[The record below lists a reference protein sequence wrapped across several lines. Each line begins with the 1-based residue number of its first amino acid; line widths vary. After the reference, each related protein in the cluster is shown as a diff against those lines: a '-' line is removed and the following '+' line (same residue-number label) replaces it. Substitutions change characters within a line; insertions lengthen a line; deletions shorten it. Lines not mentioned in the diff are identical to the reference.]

1 MRRGLAVLI
10 AAGALQGQGVYA
22 QAVRARSGDYL
33 FVTTAHDARSM
44 WVNPAGLAIFNKA
57 SIMGEIVAG
66 RPAGGGLRL
75 SQWTVG
81 LNSRGFALGYQR
93 DRFAAGSG
101 SSTFR
106 FAVGLRFRRGALGG
120 AYSMYRAGTT
130 DRGGDIGLRYHLSD
144 VLEAGVVLRN
154 IGRPFIHDSLSSLKW
169 VAGLGW
175 IPVPHLVR
183 IAAEARFTERV
194 GESGYD
200 SAYRAGIHLTT
211 RGRLPIGAT
220 AALDLGSGFRLNA
233 FTVGIVV
240 GGTDQVVALGSAVRA
255 PSAAARFDRFS
266 LTGVASREPLG
277 GLP

>member
-1 MRRGLAVLI
+1 MRRALAILI
-10 AAGALQGQGVYA
+10 AAGALQAQGVYA

-44 WVNPAGLAIFNKA
+44 WVNPAGLAIFNQA
-57 SIMGEIVAG
+57 SIMGEIVAD
-66 RPAGGGLRL
+66 RPVGEGLRL

-81 LNSRGFALGYQR
+81 FNSRGFALGYQR
-93 DRFAAGSG
+93 DRFATGSG
-101 SSTFR
+101 IFR
-106 FAVGLRFRRGALGG
+106 FALGLRFRRGTLGG
-120 AYSMYRAGTT
+120 AYSIYRAGTT
-130 DRGGDIGLRYHLSD
+130 DQGGDIGLRYHLLD

-183 IAAEARFTERV
+183 IAAEARFTGRV
-194 GESGYD
+194 GASGYE
-200 SAYRAGIHLTT
+200 SAYRAGIHLST
-211 RGRLPIGAT
+211 RGRLPIGVT
-220 AALDLGSGFRLNA
+220 GALDLGSRFTIDA

-240 GGTDQVVALGSAVRA
+240 GGIDQVVALGSAVRA
-255 PSAAARFDRFS
+255 PLAAARFDRFS

-277 GLP
+277 RLP

>member
-1 MRRGLAVLI
+1 MRRALAILI
-10 AAGALQGQGVYA
+10 AAGALQAHGVYA

-33 FVTTAHDARSM
+33 FVTAAHDARSM
-44 WVNPAGLAIFNKA
+44 WVNPAGLVIFNEA
-57 SIMGEIVAG
+57 SIMGEIVAE
-66 RPAGGGLRL
+66 RPAGEGLRL

-81 LNSRGFALGYQR
+81 FNSRGFALGYQR
-93 DRFAAGSG
+93 DRFAGGSG
-101 SSTFR
+101 SNTFR
-106 FAVGLRFRRGALGG
+106 FALGLRFRRGTLGG
-120 AYSMYRAGTT
+120 AYSIYRAGTT
-130 DRGGDIGLRYHLSD
+130 GRGGDIGLRYHLAD
-144 VLEAGVVLRN
+144 VLEAGVVLSN

-169 VAGLGW
+169 VVGLGW
-175 IPVPHLVR
+175 IPVPRLVR

-194 GESGYD
+194 GASGYE

-220 AALDLGSGFRLNA
+220 GALDLSSRFRIDA

-277 GLP
+277 RLP